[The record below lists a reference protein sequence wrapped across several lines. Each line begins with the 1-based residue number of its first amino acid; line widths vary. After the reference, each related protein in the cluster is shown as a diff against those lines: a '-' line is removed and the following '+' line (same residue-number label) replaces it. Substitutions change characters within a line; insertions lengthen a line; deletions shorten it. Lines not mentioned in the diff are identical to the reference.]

1 MISLPTDDELKRFC
15 QKARDM
21 LNYLSFEVKQKIIRE
36 IVERATGNKQE
47 ISVDGYL
54 PVNLNNN
61 YAFMSVHSDSADAAR
76 NFKDNNTL
84 CKIMHSHLSIGIVG
98 LPNVG
103 KSTLFNALTKKNVEA
118 SNYPFC
124 TIDPNVGVVKVPDER
139 LEKLA
144 AISKPKKIIPAH
156 IEFVDIAGLVKGAS
170 EGQGL
175 GNKFLSRIRECD
187 AILEVVR
194 EFKDDNII
202 HVSGKIDPEGDRETI
217 NLELILADLAT
228 VEKRLEK
235 AAREAKSGDK
245 EMMALKVLLEKLKIQ
260 LEAGQAARELEFN
273 EDEAKEVKSLGLL
286 TIKPIIYV
294 LNAKEE
300 NPPNPAPVLETGAGQ
315 NTPLAKGGEG
325 GLNWDGKIIK
335 INAKLE
341 EEIANLPEAEQAE
354 YIKEL
359 GLNESGLDKLIK
371 ASYEVLGLITFLTT
385 GPDETRAWTIQRG
398 TKAPEAAGAIHTDF
412 TKGFIRA
419 EVINW
424 QKFIEA
430 GGEARARELGL
441 IRTEGKKYVMRDG
454 DVCNF
459 LINS

>member
-1 MISLPTDDELKRFC
+1 
-15 QKARDM
+15 
-21 LNYLSFEVKQKIIRE
+21 
-36 IVERATGNKQE
+36 
-47 ISVDGYL
+47 
-54 PVNLNNN
+54 
-61 YAFMSVHSDSADAAR
+61 MS
-76 NFKDNNTL
+76 
-84 CKIMHSHLSIGIVG
+84 LSIGIVG

-124 TIDPNVGVVKVPDER
+124 TIDPNVGVVKVPDFR

-144 AISKPKKIIPAH
+144 AISKPKKIIPTF

-175 GNKFLSRIRECD
+175 GNKFLSHIRECD

-194 EFKDDNII
+194 EFKDDNIV
-202 HVSGKIDPEGDRETI
+202 HVNGKIDPAGDKETV
-217 NLELILADLAT
+217 NLELVLADLNTA
-228 VEKRLEK
+228 EKRLEK
-235 AAREAKSGDK
+235 VTREAKSGNK
-245 EMMALKVLLEKLKIQ
+245 EMMALKNLLEKVKKQ
-260 LEAGQAARELEFN
+260 LAAGRAVRELTLTGE
-273 EDEAKEVKSLGLL
+273 EMKEVKNLGLL

-294 LNAKEE
+294 LNVKEE
-300 NPPNPAPVLETGAGQ
+300 NPPSP
-315 NTPLAKGGEG
+315 PLSRGE
-325 GLNWDGKIIK
+325 IR

-341 EEIANLPEAEQAE
+341 AEIAGLPENEQAE

-359 GLNESGLDKLIK
+359 GLSESGLDKLIK
-371 ASYEVLGLITFLTT
+371 AAYQTLGLITFLTT
-385 GPDETRAWTIQRG
+385 GADETRAWTIKRG
-398 TKAPEAAGAIHTDF
+398 VKAPEAAGVIHTDF
-412 TKGFIRA
+412 QKGFVRV

-430 GGEARARELGL
+430 GSEARARELGL
-441 IRTEGKKYVMRDG
+441 IRTEGKDYVMRDG